1 MTGEEEKSLSTLS
14 HILKREK
21 MRIQDHEVGEEDFD
35 EQPQIKTDWRSR
47 LNFAENL
54 QNGPYFFLPFIVS
67 LQDDTDLY
75 MKGQW

>member
-1 MTGEEEKSLSTLS
+1 MLQKDDGEGEKSLSTFSL
-14 HILKREK
+14 ILKREK

-54 QNGPYFFLPFIVS
+54 QNGPSFFYHHSIP
-67 LQDDTDLY
+67 TR
-75 MKGQW
+75 